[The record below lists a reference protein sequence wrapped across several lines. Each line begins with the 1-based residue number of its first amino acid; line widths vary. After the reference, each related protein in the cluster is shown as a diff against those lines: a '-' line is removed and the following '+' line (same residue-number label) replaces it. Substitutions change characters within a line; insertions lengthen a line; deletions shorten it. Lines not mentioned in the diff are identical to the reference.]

1 MSSLVIFVVGA
12 PASGKT
18 TMVKRFLDPFDTYLT
33 PAPKWT
39 VSGRVCAAG
48 HYGQGTFDGAD
59 TIPFNGAIPA
69 LEFWHSHNSFASS
82 ITFLDG
88 DRMSN
93 TSCLSYIK
101 ERNYRSVCVYLNL
114 SEKIRNLRASKRSKQ
129 NASWVKGRITK
140 ARRFFENFGD
150 DKVEICSE
158 KSVKEIYNECD
169 SFINSCMGENP

>member
-1 MSSLVIFVVGA
+1 MSSIVVFVVGA

-33 PAPKWT
+33 PSPKWT
-39 VSGRVCAAG
+39 VSGMVCAAG

-69 LEFWHSHNSFASS
+69 LEFWHSHNTFTSS

-93 TSCLSYIK
+93 SSCVSYLK
-101 ERNYRSVCVYLNL
+101 ERNYRSICVYLN
-114 SEKIRNLRASKRSKQ
+114 
-129 NASWVKGRITK
+129 
-140 ARRFFENFGD
+140 
-150 DKVEICSE
+150 
-158 KSVKEIYNECD
+158 
-169 SFINSCMGENP
+169 